1 MIQLIGK
8 DEIAERKQYRFSDKV
23 VAKMI
28 RRRRE
33 KEEKKKNMARII
45 VKIDTLDEIIPED
58 VIYGSNLISALNA

>member
-1 MIQLIGK
+1 MIQLVEE

-23 VAKMI
+23 VAKMA

-58 VIYGSNLISALNA
+58 VIHGSNLRNILST